1 MSKYTLSIGEQ
12 TFDVEIGTIKDDL
25 AQVIVNQTPYEV
37 KINGGLDGPP
47 SLQAPATAAP
57 TPAPASPQPAAAPAA
72 AAAPEV
78 ACTGAVVAPIPG
90 TIIELKV
97 KVGDPVT
104 TGQVVGIMEAMKM
117 ENNLVSPMDGAV
129 REIRAEKGT
138 DVATG
143 DIVMIVG

>member
-1 MSKYTLSIGEQ
+1 MSKYTFTIGEQ
-12 TFDVEIGTIKDDL
+12 TFDVEIGTIRDDL
-25 AQVIVNQTPYEV
+25 ATVIVNQTPYEV
-37 KINGGLDGPP
+37 RIQDALDGPT
-47 SLQAPATAAP
+47 SIQAPPAESR
-57 TPAPASPQPAAAPAA
+57 PAPAAAKPAAAAP

-97 KVGDPVT
+97 KVGEPVT

-129 REIRAEKGT
+129 REIRAEKGA

-143 DIVMIVG
+143 DIVMIIG